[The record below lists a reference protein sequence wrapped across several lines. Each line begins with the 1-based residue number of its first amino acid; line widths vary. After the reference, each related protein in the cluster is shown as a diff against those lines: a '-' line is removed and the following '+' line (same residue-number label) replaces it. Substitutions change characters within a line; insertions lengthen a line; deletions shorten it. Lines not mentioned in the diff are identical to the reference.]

1 MLSAQEQSELMK
13 RFPPVE
19 LSYETVHK
27 KVYQNK
33 PPHGDGNVYD
43 VALAIPYGKKSFL
56 WCTYFQD
63 QDVCFLLELGRDR
76 RVLNMQLFHGQVA
89 HPWVYGTVLYGVLVS
104 EDQFVVEDVL
114 QSRGI
119 LLHKQSFGER
129 LNFFREMMLDTRSSS
144 WCRDRVW
151 LPVMWNLEQD
161 AAVPASTPPYVVHH
175 VQYRSLGKIVPY
187 VNVSSEDGTSPSDP
201 TAGTGSSSSSSSSN
215 GVVVEDKVPRCD
227 YKKPQYKKRTVF
239 YVKADLQFDLYRL
252 YLSNHEYYGLAYIP
266 NYPTSKR
273 MNSLFRNIRENCNLD
288 LLEESED
295 EDDFQNVRVDKY
307 VDLQKCLKM
316 ECEFHAKFKRWI
328 PIKSVDG
335 ARAVI
340 SMSKL

>member
-1 MLSAQEQSELMK
+1 MLLSAQEQSVLMK

-33 PPHGDGNVYD
+33 PPTDDGSDNVYD

-76 RVLNMQLFHGQVA
+76 RVLNMQLFHSQVA

-104 EDQFVVEDVL
+104 ENHFVVEDVL

-129 LNFFREMMLDTRSSS
+129 LHFFREMMLDTSSSSS

-151 LPVMWNLEQD
+151 LPVMWNL
-161 AAVPASTPPYVVHH
+161 AHHPSAVPTPTPTTTPYVVHH
-175 VQYRSLGKIVPY
+175 VQYRSLSKIVPY
-187 VNVSSEDGTSPSDP
+187 VNVSAEDGTSPSDP
-201 TAGTGSSSSSSSSN
+201 NPSN

-227 YKKPQYKKRTVF
+227 YKKQQYKKRTVF
-239 YVKADLQFDLYRL
+239 YVKADMQFDLYRL

-273 MNSLFRNIRENCNLD
+273 MNSLFRNIRENSNLD

-295 EDDFQNVRVDKY
+295 EGDFQDVRVDKY

-316 ECEFHAKFKRWI
+316 ECEFHAKFKRWV
-328 PIKSVDG
+328 PITSVDA